1 MDFLLTFYNVLIV
14 LLMALPGFFLVKAKM
29 VKENNI
35 SVVAT
40 ILLYV
45 NSPCLVLYAFQSVD
59 RSKKLGINMLLFILI
74 TLITQAIM
82 IVLYLAVVKIIKKRR
97 KTRYDSD
104 GNEIRRNEFK
114 VGTVGVALGNVGFFG
129 VPIIQALLP
138 EHPEAVVFSTMF
150 CISMN
155 IIAFSLGA
163 FIITGN
169 KKYMSWKKILI
180 NPTNMAVLVAFP
192 LYLLDFKIINNF
204 GDFGPVLNNAITL
217 LGKMTTPMCMLVLGM
232 RLATVKF
239 KALFSNY
246 RVYILSF
253 VKLVI
258 FPLLS
263 YLLVYFIPGIDYAF
277 KASILIL
284 SAAPIAS
291 VILNLAE
298 MLGSEQTDAANMVL
312 ISTILCIITMPLV
325 LLVL

>member
-1 MDFLLTFYNVLIV
+1 MDFFLTFYNVLIV
-14 LLMALPGFFLVKAKM
+14 LLMALPGFLLIKAKM
-29 VKENNI
+29 VHESNI
-35 SVVAT
+35 SVIAT
-40 ILLYV
+40 VLLYV
-45 NSPCLVLYAFQSVD
+45 NSPCLVIYSFQSVD
-59 RSKKLGINMLLFILI
+59 RSKKLGIDMLLFIII

-82 IVLYLAVVKIIKKRR
+82 ILLYLVIMKLINKRKKIK
-97 KTRYDSD
+97 YDNE
-104 GNEIRRNEFK
+104 GNTINTSSFK

-138 EHPEAVVFSTMF
+138 EHPEAVVYSTMF

-163 FIITGN
+163 FIITGD
-169 KKYMSWKKILI
+169 KKYMSWKKIFI
-180 NPTNMAVLVAFP
+180 NPTTISALVALP
-192 LYLLDFKIINNF
+192 LFLLDFKIKENF
-204 GDFGPVLNNAITL
+204 GDFGPILDNAITL

-232 RLATVKF
+232 RLANVKL
-239 KALFSNY
+239 KALFTNY
-246 RVYILSF
+246 KAYIISF

-263 YLLVYFIPGIDYAF
+263 YLIVYFIPGLDYAF